1 MNSTKKPM
9 QPPQLGGTAERGH
22 TRHSSHSRRAT
33 RPASSPTPSTSW
45 AACFLHWALVL
56 AGLAAVAGS
65 EPKAIAADAS
75 PAPANGS
82 KPPAPAPASSDD
94 LFGMNLDQLMKVEV
108 PVVYGASKHEQKIT
122 EAPSAV
128 SIITSDDIKKGG
140 HRTLRE
146 ILNNVRGFYVT
157 FDRMYS
163 YIGVRGVN
171 RPGDFGGR
179 VLITV
184 DGHRMNDPIYDS
196 ALSGTEAFLDVDMI
210 DRVEVIRGPGS
221 SLYGN
226 NAVFAVINVITRKA
240 NTFRWGE
247 VSGSVGSGETYMAR
261 FSLGHTFTNGVE
273 FVASGTVRDSVGES
287 QLRFPEWD
295 TGPVINNG
303 VAEDLDHSHGNNFFA
318 SLSYQGLTLSGG
330 YSDRKKENGG
340 AAVNVVFN
348 EKPAFYYDQRA
359 FAELKYLH
367 EFGEGWSVLGRTFF
381 DHYHFDADY
390 IFDYG
395 GVGNPADYALNRD
408 ISLSQSWGGEA
419 QVTKTFL
426 DKHRITAGGEFR
438 DDIHL
443 DLKNFDVSPYASYT
457 DTKNNA
463 DNFGLYTQAELELLE
478 PLTLNAGVRYDHF
491 PTFGESI
498 NPRAALIYSPWKE
511 TTFKLLY
518 GQAFR
523 APNAFEYGY
532 ISPTYVR
539 NPSLKAERMHSYEA
553 VWEQG
558 FAKNY
563 RLTTALFYNQID
575 DLITKQPFDT
585 NPGNTQVIFRN
596 SDSVEDW
603 GGELELEAQWKGG
616 WRGRASYTY
625 ANATDSDS
633 GDRLSNSPKHVG
645 KASLTAPLYN
655 GRFFANLEV
664 QAMSDRLTVRNYTID
679 GYAVCNFTLF
689 SQELFKGL
697 DASVS
702 IYNLFDTDY
711 SDPVAVDF
719 RQRSIPQDG
728 RAFRAKLTWKF

>member
-1 MNSTKKPM
+1 MNSIEKQMLTA
-9 QPPQLGGTAERGH
+9 QPRVKSER
-22 TRHSSHSRRAT
+22 RHQRQSKRTSAAWPVSC
-33 RPASSPTPSTSW
+33 PALPSSW
-45 AACFLHWALVL
+45 AGQFLHWALV
-56 AGLAAVAGS
+56 VAGVFAVTGG
-65 EPKAIAADAS
+65 PPQAGAAPAT
-75 PAPANGS
+75 PAPGPVNGL
-82 KPPAPAPASSDD
+82 KPGTPAPSSSDD

-128 SIITSDDIKKGG
+128 SIITADDIKKSG

-146 ILNNVRGFYVT
+146 ILNGVRGFYVT

-196 ALSGTEAFLDVDMI
+196 ALSGTDAFLDVDLI

-240 NTFRWGE
+240 STFQWGE
-247 VSGSVGSGETYMAR
+247 ASGSVGSGESYMAR
-261 FSLGHTFTNGVE
+261 FSLGHTFTNGLE
-273 FVASGTVRDSVGES
+273 FVASGSVRDSVGDPR
-287 QLRFPEWD
+287 LRFPEWD
-295 TGPVINNG
+295 MGPVINNG

-318 SLSYQGLTLSGG
+318 SLRYEGLTLSGG

-340 AAVNVVFN
+340 AAVGVVFN

-367 EFGEGWSVLGRTFF
+367 EFGEGWSVLGRVFF

-390 IFDYG
+390 TFDYG

-438 DDIHL
+438 DDLHL

-457 DTKNNA
+457 DTENNA
-463 DNFGLYTQAELELLE
+463 DNFGLYAQAELKLLQ
-478 PLTLNAGVRYDHF
+478 PLTLNAGARYDHF

-498 NPRAALIYSPWKE
+498 NPRAALIYTPWKE

-532 ISPTYVR
+532 VGPTYVR

-563 RLTTALFYNQID
+563 RVTTALFYNQID
-575 DLITKQPFDT
+575 DLITKQSFGPSQF
-585 NPGNTQVIFRN
+585 IFRN
-596 SDSVEDW
+596 TDGVDDL
-603 GGELELEAQWKGG
+603 GVELELEAQWKGG

-625 ANATDSDS
+625 ANATDSDT
-633 GDRLSNSPKHVG
+633 GDRLSNSPEHVG
-645 KASLTAPLYN
+645 KVSLTAPLYE

-664 QAMSDRLTVRNYTID
+664 QAMSERLTVRNYRVD
-679 GYAVCNFTLF
+679 GFAVCNFTLF

-711 SDPVAVDF
+711 ADPVAVDF

-728 RAFRAKLTWKF
+728 RTFRAKLTWKF